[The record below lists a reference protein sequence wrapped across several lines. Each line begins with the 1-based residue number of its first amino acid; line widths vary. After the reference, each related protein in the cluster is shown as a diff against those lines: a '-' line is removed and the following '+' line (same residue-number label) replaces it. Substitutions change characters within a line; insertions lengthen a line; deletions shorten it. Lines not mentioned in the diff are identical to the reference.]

1 MFVECRNVRKYYGG
15 KENKVEVL
23 RGVNLGVEKGKI
35 CTILGPSGSGKSTL
49 LNIIGGLDKA
59 EEGSIWVDKVDLS
72 SLGFAGLTEYR
83 RNYLGFIFQ
92 FYNLIPDLTVKE
104 NINTTKYLSK
114 DTMDTEGLL
123 DLLGLQEHAGKFPSQ
138 LSGGQQQ
145 RCAIGRALVKKPQ
158 LLLCDEPTGALD
170 SKTSQDILELLE
182 AVNQKF
188 QTTIIL
194 VTHNADIAKMSDQIV
209 EVRDGMIVKDQ
220 KNENKIS
227 AKEVGE
233 NAK

>member
-1 MFVECRNVRKYYGG
+1 MFVECRNVKKFYGG
-15 KENKVEVL
+15 KENRVEVL
-23 RGVNLGVEKGKI
+23 GGVNLGVEQGKI

-59 EEGSIWVDKVDLS
+59 DDGSVSVDGVNLS
-72 SLGFAGLTEYR
+72 GLNFSQLTEYR
-83 RNYLGFIFQ
+83 RKYLGYIFQ
-92 FYNLIPDLTVKE
+92 FYNLIPDLTVRE

-114 DTMDTEGLL
+114 DTMDTEELL
-123 DLLGLQEHAGKFPSQ
+123 DLLGLREHARKFPSQ

-145 RCAIGRALVKKPQ
+145 RCAIGRALIKKPQ

-182 AVNQKF
+182 TLNQKF
-188 QTTIIL
+188 HTTIIL

-209 EVRDGMIVKDQ
+209 EVKDGMIVSNQQNK
-220 KNENKIS
+220 NKIS
-227 AKEVGE
+227 AKEVG
-233 NAK
+233 KDVI